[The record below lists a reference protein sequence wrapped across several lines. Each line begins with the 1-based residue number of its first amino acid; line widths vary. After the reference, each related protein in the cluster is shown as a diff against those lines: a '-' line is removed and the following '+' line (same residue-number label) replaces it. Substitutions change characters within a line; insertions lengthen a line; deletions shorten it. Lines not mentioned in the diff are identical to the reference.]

1 MSARVAVPTEVT
13 PGERRVALVPAA
25 VAKLVG
31 RGVEVSVEAGA
42 GIGSYF
48 TDDEYAQ
55 AGARVVAAT
64 ADVWQGADV
73 VVKIQPPLAAEIDLL
88 HAGQIVVGLLEPARD
103 PARVG
108 RLRDA
113 GVTAF
118 ALELVPRITRAQS
131 MDALTSQASVAGYRA
146 ALMAALGLGRFF
158 PMLTTPAGTIRPAKV
173 LVLGAGVAGLQAIA
187 TSRRLGAMVEA
198 YDVRPVAR
206 EQVESLGAK
215 FLSLDVDAS
224 AAGGYA
230 RELTAEERERQSA
243 LIGDHVAG
251 SDAVITTAAIPG
263 RRAPVLVT
271 EEMVRGMRPGSVVVD
286 LAAEGGGNCA
296 LTRPGETVE
305 RGGVTIFGP
314 LNVPSLLPV
323 NASETYA
330 RNISDFLGLLIHDGE
345 LSPAWDD
352 EIVTASLLTRD
363 GVVAHGPTREL
374 LTKDA
379 KDEPPASA
387 ADAAVAQPTD
397 EPEGGR

>member
-1 MSARVAVPTEVT
+1 VSARVAVPTEVT

-31 RGVEVSVEAGA
+31 RGIEVSVEAGA

-48 TDDEYAQ
+48 TDDEYSQ
-55 AGARVVAAT
+55 AGARVAAAT
-64 ADVWQGADV
+64 ADVWQEADV
-73 VVKIQPPLAAEIDLL
+73 VVKVQPPLAAEVDLL
-88 HAGQIVVGLLEPARD
+88 HAGQIVVGLLDPGRD
-103 PARVG
+103 PARVE

-198 YDVRPVAR
+198 YDVRPVAK

-215 FLSLDVDAS
+215 FLSLDIDAS

-243 LIGDHVAG
+243 LVGDHVAG

-271 EEMVRGMRPGSVVVD
+271 EEMVRRMRPGSVVVD

-330 RNISDFLGLLIHDGE
+330 RNVSDFLGLLIHDGE

-363 GVVAHGPTREL
+363 GEVTHGPTREL
-374 LTKDA
+374 LTKDG
-379 KDEPPASA
+379 PSA
-387 ADAAVAQPTD
+387 AAGDAAVAQPPD